1 MKRFLSILA
10 AAFLFASCGS
20 QRMLVV
26 PRAVN
31 TINTAAIE
39 ELNLE
44 RGDYEVLNTISAEAS
59 IFYWSNKSGTR
70 YEIID
75 EQDEFSLKYD
85 YSLKKGWF
93 CKFSGILKLGY
104 LSGDYAGESANLF
117 RPEDVARRLA
127 IYRLINEAQQYG
139 TDVLI
144 APTVATNVEQV
155 GDRVIFK
162 STATA
167 KIVKI
172 KTDN

>member
-1 MKRFLSILA
+1 MKKLLSMFA
-10 AAFLFASCGS
+10 AALLLVSCGS

-44 RGDYEVLNTISAEAS
+44 RGEYEVLNTISAEATIS
-59 IFYWSNKSGTR
+59 YKSNKSGSR
-70 YEIID
+70 YEIVD
-75 EQDEFSLKYD
+75 ERNEFSLEYD
-85 YSLKKGWF
+85 YSIKQGWM
-93 CKFSGILKLGY
+93 CKFHGILKLGY
-104 LSGDYAGESANLF
+104 LSGDYVGETTNLF
-117 RPEDVARRLA
+117 RPEEVARRLA

-144 APTVATNVEQV
+144 APTVATSVEQL
-155 GDRVIFK
+155 GDRVVFK

>member
-1 MKRFLSILA
+1 M
-10 AAFLFASCGS
+10 
-20 QRMLVV
+20 
-26 PRAVN
+26 
-31 TINTAAIE
+31 
-39 ELNLE
+39 
-44 RGDYEVLNTISAEAS
+44 
-59 IFYWSNKSGTR
+59 
-70 YEIID
+70 
-75 EQDEFSLKYD
+75 KYD

-104 LSGDYAGESANLF
+104 LSGDYVGETTNLF

-144 APTVATNVEQV
+144 APTVATNVEQL